1 MLGSKKR
8 IAVIGSGATTIYLLK
23 HILDHISDLSSEICD
38 ISIFEKDSCLG
49 MGMPYNPKTTDIYN
63 MSNISSEEIPELF
76 ISFSDWLDDQDDDKL
91 EKFNIRKSEI
101 SKTDV
106 YSRIALGSYFH
117 SRFKECVTR
126 LKRSGINILEFSS
139 TEIIDIKPLENG
151 YALLSNKNKEFI
163 TDKVIIA
170 TGHEWKEKDYP
181 KTNFYGSPW
190 PISKILPAS
199 NEIYNFPI
207 GILGASLSAFDVVS
221 SLSNRHGNFIHSE
234 NETRY
239 LPNAKTENFKL
250 ILHDANGWL
259 PHLQYEQVEPMRKIY
274 RHTTREG
281 IIAILDKNNLLRI
294 DTFFEIICKPALQ
307 KAFLKDNL
315 SELAIKLKNKKF
327 GFKEFV
333 DRMSERHEYQNA
345 FEGMRK
351 EMQEAQEAMQN
362 RKPMYWKE
370 VIDDLMYCLN
380 YHIELLPAED
390 NIFFQKEVKPF
401 LMNVIAA
408 LPLKSGKMLLALY
421 DAGKIEL
428 KSGLVEIEE
437 PNPSDTLTKINV
449 SKDGEQE
456 EFEYKMFICCGG
468 QKNLELKDYPF
479 KSLVNEQYVRAAAA
493 IKLNDKDDEIKANEV
508 LRNDSNLYIE
518 LGGIDIDSS
527 YRIVNENGISN
538 EDIFDISFTHSSG
551 LRPYSY
557 GLQACSAT
565 TEIMVE
571 SWVNSIKEVT
581 SNTGTLKNVSKVYA
595 GNVNL

>member
-23 HILDHISDLSSEICD
+23 HILDHISDLSSEISD

-76 ISFSDWLDDQDDDKL
+76 ISFSDWLDDQDENTL

-190 PISKILPAS
+190 PISKILPVS

-281 IIAILDKNNLLRI
+281 IIAILDKDNLLRI

-315 SELAIKLKNKKF
+315 SELVIKLKNKKF
-327 GFKEFV
+327 EFKEFV

-421 DAGKIEL
+421 DAGKIDL

-456 EFEYKMFICCGG
+456 VFEYKMFICCGG

>member
-315 SELAIKLKNKKF
+315 YELAIKLKNKKF